1 MSDVVT
7 VASEA
12 EESGGALLALARVND
27 GFLGTGYTTSVELS
41 FIAMALILG
50 WIGYETGRYFL
61 AGTGIA
67 ERVAAKL
74 RIDGD

>member
-7 VASEA
+7 LANESEA
-12 EESGGALLALARVND
+12 KGGATLALAGMND
-27 GFLGTGYTTSVELS
+27 GFLGTGYSTSVELS
-41 FIAMALILG
+41 FIALAAICA
-50 WIGYETGRYFL
+50 WVIYETGRYFL

-74 RIDGD
+74 GLGDD